1 MSNERDP
8 KEESVK
14 GSGATDPATTPEV
27 IEDLAPSEEDAASVE
42 AGKIDP
48 TGSKGWLE

>member
-8 KEESVK
+8 KEEPVT
-14 GSGATDPATTPEV
+14 GPGATDPATTPET
-27 IEDLAPSEEDAASVE
+27 IEDLAPSEQDAESV
-42 AGKIDP
+42 AGGKIDP